1 MVGDGVSTWGSLPS
15 LNAKDEEAD
24 VRGIDRYEKE
34 VMIDFNSVIGA
45 QMLM

>member
-15 LNAKDEEAD
+15 LNAKEDEEAD

-34 VMIDFNSVIGA
+34 DE
-45 QMLM
+45 